1 MFLIKAKILD
11 KTYNLLTIEGKTSS
25 KTTIYQN
32 INNSHAELDSAS
44 VKVRNNK
51 TIVIFVQLQLKYR
64 VFCN

>member
-44 VKVRNNK
+44 IYNIQTKFN
-51 TIVIFVQLQLKYR
+51 LYP
-64 VFCN
+64 CPCG